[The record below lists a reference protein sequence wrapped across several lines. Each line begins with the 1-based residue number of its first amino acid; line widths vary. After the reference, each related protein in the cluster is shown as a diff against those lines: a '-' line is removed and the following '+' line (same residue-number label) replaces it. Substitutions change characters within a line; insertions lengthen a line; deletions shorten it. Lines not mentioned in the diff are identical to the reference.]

1 MKILAFA
8 GSSSSTSRN
17 KELVKYVLKRFTEH
31 DINLLDLK
39 DFDML
44 VFSVDR
50 EKNGFPQ
57 EAQNFMK
64 AIEDCDFIIC
74 SMPEQNRSYNVPFK
88 NI

>member
-17 KELVKYVLKRFTEH
+17 KELVSLKRFTKH

-74 SMPEQNRSYNVPFK
+74 SMAEQNRSYNVPFK

>member
-17 KELVKYVLKRFTEH
+17 KELVSLKRFTKH
-31 DINLLDLK
+31 DNNLLDLK
-39 DFDML
+39 Y
-44 VFSVDR
+44 FSVDR

-74 SMPEQNRSYNVPFK
+74 SMAEHNRSYNVPFK